1 MGQAWLSVC
10 QRMIRGGLEPLGG
23 AIDNERV
30 REAFLDE
37 FRKRVKFGGKEL
49 RHDAPSVGTSG
60 RGG

>member
-1 MGQAWLSVC
+1 
-10 QRMIRGGLEPLGG
+10 MIRGGLEPLGG

-49 RHDAPSVGTSG
+49 RHDARRVGTSS
-60 RGG
+60 RGT